1 MKNEKAI
8 CLVEQMIEK
17 SIIEDRRKEYK
28 KIEETA
34 GESWM
39 TFHLKSLKEL
49 LLKE

>member
-8 CLVEQMIEK
+8 RLIDQMIEK
-17 SIIEDRRKEYK
+17 SITDDRQKENK
-28 KIEETA
+28 KIEELT

-39 TFHLKSLKEL
+39 TFYLKSLKEL